1 MHKALC
7 QIKKACAKANAEIGA
22 MKPEIA
28 QAISEACGKVI
39 AGGYEKEFPLD
50 MWPGGGYTCVN
61 MNVNE
66 VIGNLANEILTG
78 HKGQDMVHPN
88 THVNM
93 AQSTN
98 DTIPSATHLAI
109 APRLDKIVCE
119 AEKLADAFDAK
130 SDDEKAQLP
139 ELAGVPIAIKDM
151 IVTKGIETTAASKIL
166 EGWVPPYDATVIEKL
181 KAAGMPLLGKTN
193 LDEFAQGSST
203 EHSAYQT
210 THNPWDTERVPGG
223 SGGGS
228 AAAVAAFEA
237 PLALGTDTGGS
248 IRQPGSLTGTVGV
261 KPTYGGVSRFG
272 AIAMASSLDQIGPC
286 SRTVLDA
293 ALLQEVIGGHDKRD
307 STSIPEGPRPMVA
320 AAREGMKRDLKGL
333 KVGLIKE
340 LGGEGFQ
347 PGVMARFNE
356 GVKKLEEMGAEITE
370 VSLPHLPYS
379 LGAYYIIM
387 PSEVSSN
394 LARYDGMRYG
404 LRVMPPTGVPQT
416 AANMM
421 AYTREAGFGDEVK
434 RRIILGTYALSAG
447 YYDAWYGSAQKV
459 RTLIIE
465 DFKKAFEQVDVLVAP
480 TSPSTA
486 IKFGEKMDDPL
497 AMYMNDIATIPA
509 NLAGVPAMSIP
520 AGLSDDGLPVG
531 FQFIA
536 PQQRDE
542 VMYKPAAALEAALE
556 DSWNGPIWQSLKTPW
571 LDGLSK

>member
-1 MHKALC
+1 MTDQNELVKLSAYEMAAKLRAKEISSRDLVAAELDVIDAAEPSIKAFL
-7 QIKKACAKANAEIGA
+7 KVAG
-22 MKPEIA
+22 
-28 QAISEACGKVI
+28 EA
-39 AGGYEKEFPLD
+39 ALE
-50 MWPGGGYTCVN
+50 
-61 MNVNE
+61 
-66 VIGNLANEILTG
+66 
-78 HKGQDMVHPN
+78 Q
-88 THVNM
+88 
-93 AQSTN
+93 
-98 DTIPSATHLAI
+98 
-109 APRLDKIVCE
+109 
-119 AEKLADAFDAK
+119 ADAFDDL
-130 SDDEKAQLP
+130 SDDDKAELP

-151 IVTKGIETTAASKIL
+151 IVTKGIETTAASRIL
-166 EGWVPPYDATVIEKL
+166 EGWIPPYDATVIEKL
-181 KAAGMPLLGKTN
+181 KAAHMPILGKTN

-203 EHSAYQT
+203 EHSAFQRT
-210 THNPWDTERVPGG
+210 SNPWDVERVPGG

-228 AAAVAAFEA
+228 AAAVGAFEA

-248 IRQPGSLTGTVGV
+248 IRQPGALTGTVGV

-272 AIAMASSLDQIGPC
+272 AIAMASSLDQIGPV
-286 SRTVLDA
+286 SRTVLDS
-293 ALLQEVIGGHDKRD
+293 ALLQEIIGGHDRRD

-320 AAREGMKRDLKGL
+320 AARDGLNNRDLKGM
-333 KVGLIKE
+333 KVGLVKE
-340 LGGEGFQ
+340 LNGDGFQ
-347 PGVMARFNE
+347 PGVEARFQE
-356 GVKKLEEMGAEITE
+356 AVKKLEAMGAEVVE
-370 VSLPHLPYS
+370 VSCPHFKYA

-404 LRVMPPTGVPQT
+404 LRVMPPEDVPQT

-459 RTLIIE
+459 RTLIID
-465 DFKKAFEQVDVLVAP
+465 DFRKAFGQADVLVSP

-486 IKFGEKMDDPL
+486 FKFGEKMDDPL

-556 DSWNGPIWQSLKTPW
+556 EGWNGPIWQSLRTPW
-571 LDGLSK
+571 LDGLNK

>member
-1 MHKALC
+1 MTDELVKLSAA
-7 QIKKACAKANAEIGA
+7 QMAAKIKSGEVSSR
-22 MKPEIA
+22 ELV
-28 QAISEACGKVI
+28 EAHLKVI
-39 AGGYEKEFPLD
+39 EAAEPSIQAFLQVSADE
-50 MWPGGGYTCVN
+50 
-61 MNVNE
+61 
-66 VIGNLANEILTG
+66 AR
-78 HKGQDMVHPN
+78 
-88 THVNM
+88 
-93 AQSTN
+93 AQ
-98 DTIPSATHLAI
+98 
-109 APRLDKIVCE
+109 
-119 AEKLADAFDAK
+119 ADAFDEKTAK
-130 SDDEKAQLP
+130 GQTEGLP

-151 IVTKGIETTAASKIL
+151 IVTKGIVTTAASKIL

-203 EHSAYQT
+203 EHSAFGP
-210 THNPWDTERVPGG
+210 THNPWDTDRVPGG

-228 AAAVAAFEA
+228 ASAVAAFEA

-248 IRQPGSLTGTVGV
+248 IRQPGALTGTVGV

-272 AIAMASSLDQIGPC
+272 AIAMASSLDQIGPV
-286 SRTVLDA
+286 SRTVLDS
-293 ALLQEVIGGHDKRD
+293 ALLQEIIGGHDRRD
-307 STSIPEGPRPMVA
+307 STSIPAPVRPMAA
-320 AAREGMKRDLKGL
+320 AAREGMKRDLKGMHI
-333 KVGLIKE
+333 GLVKE

-347 PGVMARFNE
+347 PGVQARFNE
-356 GVKKLEEMGAEITE
+356 SVKLLEEMGAEIVE
-370 VSLPHLPYS
+370 VSCPHFPYS

-404 LRVMPPTGVPQT
+404 LRVMPPADVPQT

-459 RTLIIE
+459 RTLIIQ
-465 DFKKAFEQVDVLVAP
+465 DFNNAFEQADVLISP

-486 IKFGEKMDDPL
+486 FKFGEKMDDPL

-509 NLAGVPAMSIP
+509 NLAGTPAMSIP
-520 AGLSDDGLPVG
+520 SGLSDDGLPAG
-531 FQFIA
+531 IQFIA

-542 VMYKPAAALEAALE
+542 VMYKPAAALEAALNE
-556 DSWNGPIWQSLKTPW
+556 QWGGPIWQSLKTPW
-571 LDGLSK
+571 LDGLNK

>member
-1 MHKALC
+1 MSNETATLVKLSAAE
-7 QIKKACAKANAEIGA
+7 QAAAVKKGDVTSRELV
-22 MKPEIA
+22 
-28 QAISEACGKVI
+28 EAHLKVI
-39 AGGYEKEFPLD
+39 EAAE
-50 MWPGGGYTCVN
+50 
-61 MNVNE
+61 
-66 VIGNLANEILTG
+66 
-78 HKGQDMVHPN
+78 
-88 THVNM
+88 
-93 AQSTN
+93 
-98 DTIPSATHLAI
+98 PSIKAFLKVSGDVA
-109 APRLDKIVCE
+109 LE
-119 AEKLADAFDAK
+119 QADAFDAK
-130 SDDEKAQLP
+130 SAEDKAALP

-181 KAAGMPLLGKTN
+181 KAAGMPILGKTN

-228 AAAVAAFEA
+228 ASAVAAFEA
-237 PLALGTDTGGS
+237 PIALGTDTGGS
-248 IRQPGSLTGTVGV
+248 IRQPGALTGTVGV

-272 AIAMASSLDQIGPC
+272 AIAMASSLDQIGPV
-286 SRTVLDA
+286 SRTVLDS
-293 ALLQEVIGGHDKRD
+293 ALLQEIIGGHDKRD

-320 AAREGMKRDLKGL
+320 AAREGAKRDLKGM

-340 LGGEGFQ
+340 LGGDGFQ
-347 PGVMARFNE
+347 PGVEARFNE
-356 GVKKLEEMGAEITE
+356 AVDKLKEMGAEVVE
-370 VSLPHLPYS
+370 VSVPHIGYS

-394 LARYDGMRYG
+394 LAR
-404 LRVMPPTGVPQT
+404 
-416 AANMM
+416 
-421 AYTREAGFGDEVK
+421 F
-434 RRIILGTYALSAG
+434 ILGTYALSAG

-486 IKFGEKMDDPL
+486 FKFGEKMDDPL

-556 DSWNGPIWQSLKTPW
+556 DSWNGPIWNDLKTPW
-571 LDGLSK
+571 LDGLGK

>member
-1 MHKALC
+1 M
-7 QIKKACAKANAEIGA
+7 
-22 MKPEIA
+22 
-28 QAISEACGKVI
+28 
-39 AGGYEKEFPLD
+39 
-50 MWPGGGYTCVN
+50 
-61 MNVNE
+61 
-66 VIGNLANEILTG
+66 
-78 HKGQDMVHPN
+78 
-88 THVNM
+88 
-93 AQSTN
+93 
-98 DTIPSATHLAI
+98 
-109 APRLDKIVCE
+109 
-119 AEKLADAFDAK
+119 
-130 SDDEKAQLP
+130 
-139 ELAGVPIAIKDM
+139 
-151 IVTKGIETTAASKIL
+151 
-166 EGWVPPYDATVIEKL
+166 
-181 KAAGMPLLGKTN
+181 
-193 LDEFAQGSST
+193 
-203 EHSAYQT
+203 
-210 THNPWDTERVPGG
+210 PGG

-228 AAAVAAFEA
+228 ASAVAAFEA
-237 PLALGTDTGGS
+237 PIALGTDTGGS
-248 IRQPGSLTGTVGV
+248 IRQPGALTGTVGV

-272 AIAMASSLDQIGPC
+272 AIAMASSLDQIGPV
-286 SRTVLDA
+286 SRTVLDS
-293 ALLQEVIGGHDKRD
+293 ALLQEIIGGHDKRD

-320 AAREGMKRDLKGL
+320 AAREGAKRDLKGM

-340 LGGEGFQ
+340 LGGDGFQ
-347 PGVMARFNE
+347 PGVEARFNE
-356 GVKKLEEMGAEITE
+356 AVDKLKEMGAEVDE
-370 VSLPHLPYS
+370 VSVPHIGYS

-486 IKFGEKMDDPL
+486 FKFGEKMDDPL

-542 VMYKPAAALEAALE
+542 VMYKPAAALEAALG
-556 DSWNGPIWQSLKTPW
+556 DSWNGPIWNDLKTPW
-571 LDGLSK
+571 LDGLGK

>member
-1 MHKALC
+1 
-7 QIKKACAKANAEIGA
+7 
-22 MKPEIA
+22 
-28 QAISEACGKVI
+28 
-39 AGGYEKEFPLD
+39 
-50 MWPGGGYTCVN
+50 
-61 MNVNE
+61 
-66 VIGNLANEILTG
+66 
-78 HKGQDMVHPN
+78 
-88 THVNM
+88 M
-93 AQSTN
+93 AQSFDSLTAAQIAAGVAAG
-98 DTIPSATHLAI
+98 DFTATEVAQASLAAI
-109 APRLDKIVCE
+109 E
-119 AEKLADAFDAK
+119 AREGGVQAFLQVSPELALEAAARVDADRAAGK
-130 SDDEKAQLP
+130 PLP
-139 ELAGVPIAIKDM
+139 PLAGVPLAIKDNM
-151 IVTKGIETTAASKIL
+151 NLVGTRTTCASRML
-166 EGWVPPYDATVIEKL
+166 ENYQSVYTATCVQRMLDAGCL
-181 KAAGMPLLGKTN
+181 PMGKANM
-193 LDEFAQGSST
+193 DEFAFGSST
-203 EHSAYQT
+203 ESSAFHRT
-210 THNPWDTERVPGG
+210 NTPWDTERVPGG

-228 AAAVAAFEA
+228 ASAVAAFEA
-237 PLALGTDTGGS
+237 PIALGTDTGGS
-248 IRQPGSLTGTVGV
+248 IRQPGALTGTVGV

-272 AIAMASSLDQIGPC
+272 AIAMASSLDQIGPV
-286 SRTVLDA
+286 SRTVLDS
-293 ALLQEVIGGHDKRD
+293 ALLQEIIGGHDKRD

-320 AAREGMKRDLKGL
+320 AAREGAKRDLKGM

-340 LGGEGFQ
+340 LGGDGFQ
-347 PGVMARFNE
+347 PGVEARFNE
-356 GVKKLEEMGAEITE
+356 AVDKLKEMGAEVVE
-370 VSLPHLPYS
+370 VSVPHIGYS

-434 RRIILGTYALSAG
+434 RRIILSTYALSAG

-486 IKFGEKMDDPL
+486 FKFGEKMDDPL

-531 FQFIA
+531 IQFIA

-556 DSWNGPIWQSLKTPW
+556 DEWNGPIFKSLKTPW
-571 LDGLSK
+571 LDSIND

>member
-1 MHKALC
+1 MTD
-7 QIKKACAKANAEIGA
+7 Q
-22 MKPEIA
+22 
-28 QAISEACGKVI
+28 
-39 AGGYEKEFPLD
+39 
-50 MWPGGGYTCVN
+50 
-61 MNVNE
+61 NE
-66 VIGNLANEILTG
+66 LVKL
-78 HKGQDMVHPN
+78 
-88 THVNM
+88 
-93 AQSTN
+93 
-98 DTIPSATHLAI
+98 SATEMAAKLRAKEI
-109 APRLDKIVCE
+109 SSRDLVSAELDVIDAAEPSIKAFLKVAGE
-119 AEKLADAFDAK
+119 AALEQADAFDNL
-130 SDDEKAQLP
+130 SDDEKAELP

-151 IVTKGIETTAASKIL
+151 IVTKGIETTAASRIL
-166 EGWVPPYDATVIEKL
+166 EGWIPPYDATVTEKL
-181 KAAGMPLLGKTN
+181 KVAHMPILGKTN

-203 EHSAYQT
+203 EHSAFQRT
-210 THNPWDTERVPGG
+210 SNPWDVDRVPGG

-228 AAAVAAFEA
+228 AAAVSAFEA
-237 PLALGTDTGGS
+237 PIALGTDTGGS
-248 IRQPGSLTGTVGV
+248 IRQPGALTGTVGV

-272 AIAMASSLDQIGPC
+272 AIAMASSLDQIGPV
-286 SRTVLDA
+286 SRTVLDS
-293 ALLQEVIGGHDKRD
+293 ALLQEIIGGHDRRD

-320 AAREGMKRDLKGL
+320 AARDGLNNRDLKGM
-333 KVGLIKE
+333 KVGLVKE
-340 LGGEGFQ
+340 LNGDGFQ
-347 PGVMARFNE
+347 PGVEARFHE
-356 GVKKLEEMGAEITE
+356 AVKKLEAMGAEVVE
-370 VSLPHLPYS
+370 VSCPHFKYA

-404 LRVMPPTGVPQT
+404 LRVMPPEDVPQT

-459 RTLIIE
+459 RTLIID
-465 DFKKAFEQVDVLVAP
+465 DFRKAFEQADVLVSP

-486 IKFGEKMDDPL
+486 FKFGEKMDDPL

-556 DSWNGPIWQSLKTPW
+556 EDWNGPIWQSLKTPW
-571 LDGLSK
+571 LDGLNK

>member
-1 MHKALC
+1 MSDTTQLVQLSAAE
-7 QIKKACAKANAEIGA
+7 QAAAIKSGDTSSRELV
-22 MKPEIA
+22 
-28 QAISEACGKVI
+28 EA
-39 AGGYEKEFPLD
+39 
-50 MWPGGGYTCVN
+50 
-61 MNVNE
+61 
-66 VIGNLANEILTG
+66 
-78 HKGQDMVHPN
+78 
-88 THVNM
+88 
-93 AQSTN
+93 
-98 DTIPSATHLAI
+98 HLAVI
-109 APRLDKIVCE
+109 E
-119 AEKLADAFDAK
+119 AAEPQINAFLQVSGDEALAQADAFDAK
-130 SDDEKAQLP
+130 QAKGETEGLP

-151 IVTKGIETTAASKIL
+151 IVTKGIVTTAASKIL

-203 EHSAYQT
+203 EHSAYGP
-210 THNPWDTERVPGG
+210 THNPWDTTRVPGG

-228 AAAVAAFEA
+228 ASAVASFEA

-272 AIAMASSLDQIGPC
+272 AIAMASSLDQIGPVA
-286 SRTVLDA
+286 RTVLDS
-293 ALLQEVIGGHDKRD
+293 ALLQEVIGGYDERD
-307 STSIPEGPRPMVA
+307 STSIPMPAPPMAA
-320 AAREGMKRDLKGL
+320 AAREGAKRDLHGV

-340 LGGEGFQ
+340 LGGDGYQ
-347 PGVMARFNE
+347 PGVQARF
-356 GVKKLEEMGAEITE
+356 EEAVQLLQDMGAEVIE
-370 VSLPHLPYS
+370 VSCPRLEYA

-404 LRVMPPTGVPQT
+404 LRIMPADGVPQT

-421 AYTREAGFGDEVK
+421 AATREAGFGDEVK

-459 RTLIIE
+459 RTLVIE
-465 DFKKAFEQVDVLVAP
+465 DFNKAFEQVDVLVSP

-486 IKFGEKMDDPL
+486 FKLGEKMDDPL

-509 NLAGVPAMSIP
+509 NLAGTPAMSIP

-531 FQFIA
+531 FQLIA
-536 PQQRDE
+536 PQKRDDLL
-542 VMYKPAAALEAALE
+542 YKPAAALEAALE
-556 DSWNGPIWQSLKTPW
+556 ERWNGPIWRSMNASWLKN
-571 LDGLSK
+571 LAK

>member
-1 MHKALC
+1 MTDQNELVKLSAYEMAAKLRAKEISSRDLVAAELDVIDAAEPSIKAFL
-7 QIKKACAKANAEIGA
+7 KVAG
-22 MKPEIA
+22 
-28 QAISEACGKVI
+28 EA
-39 AGGYEKEFPLD
+39 ALE
-50 MWPGGGYTCVN
+50 
-61 MNVNE
+61 
-66 VIGNLANEILTG
+66 
-78 HKGQDMVHPN
+78 Q
-88 THVNM
+88 
-93 AQSTN
+93 
-98 DTIPSATHLAI
+98 
-109 APRLDKIVCE
+109 
-119 AEKLADAFDAK
+119 ADAFDDL
-130 SDDEKAQLP
+130 SDDDKAELP

-151 IVTKGIETTAASKIL
+151 IVTKGIETTAASRIL

-181 KAAGMPLLGKTN
+181 KAAHMPILGKTN

-203 EHSAYQT
+203 EHSAFQRT
-210 THNPWDTERVPGG
+210 SNPWDVERVPGG

-228 AAAVAAFEA
+228 AAAVGAFEA

-248 IRQPGSLTGTVGV
+248 IRQPGALTGTVGV

-272 AIAMASSLDQIGPC
+272 AIAMASSLDQIGPV
-286 SRTVLDA
+286 SRTVLDS
-293 ALLQEVIGGHDKRD
+293 ALLQEIIGGHDRRD

-320 AAREGMKRDLKGL
+320 AAHDGLNNRDLKGM
-333 KVGLIKE
+333 KVGLVKE
-340 LGGEGFQ
+340 LNGDGFQ
-347 PGVMARFNE
+347 PGVEARFHE
-356 GVKKLEEMGAEITE
+356 AVKKLESMGAEVVE
-370 VSLPHLPYS
+370 VSCPHFKYA

-404 LRVMPPTGVPQT
+404 LRVMPPEDVPQT

-459 RTLIIE
+459 RTLIID
-465 DFKKAFEQVDVLVAP
+465 DFRKAFEQADVLVSP

-486 IKFGEKMDDPL
+486 FKFGEKMDDPL

-556 DSWNGPIWQSLKTPW
+556 ECWNGPIWQSLRTPW
-571 LDGLSK
+571 LDGLNK

>member
-1 MHKALC
+1 MTNVADLVKLSAAEMGAA
-7 QIKKACAKANAEIGA
+7 IKKGEVSSRELVDAHLDVIEAAE
-22 MKPEIA
+22 PSV
-28 QAISEACGKVI
+28 QAFLKVSADEAR
-39 AGGYEKEFPLD
+39 E
-50 MWPGGGYTCVN
+50 
-61 MNVNE
+61 
-66 VIGNLANEILTG
+66 
-78 HKGQDMVHPN
+78 Q
-88 THVNM
+88 
-93 AQSTN
+93 
-98 DTIPSATHLAI
+98 
-109 APRLDKIVCE
+109 
-119 AEKLADAFDAK
+119 ADAFDAK
-130 SDDEKAQLP
+130 SAEEKAALP

-166 EGWVPPYDATVIEKL
+166 EGWIPPYDATVIEKL
-181 KAAGMPLLGKTN
+181 KAAGMPILGKTN

-203 EHSAYQT
+203 EHSAYKT
-210 THNPWDTERVPGG
+210 THNPWDTDRVPGG
-223 SGGGS
+223 SGGS
-228 AAAVAAFEA
+228 ASAVAAFEA

-248 IRQPGSLTGTVGV
+248 IRQPGALTGTVGV

-286 SRTVLDA
+286 SRTVLDS
-293 ALLQEVIGGHDKRD
+293 ALLQEIIGGHDKRD

-340 LGGEGFQ
+340 LGGDGFQ
-347 PGVMARFNE
+347 PGVEARFNE
-356 GVKKLEEMGAEITE
+356 GVKKLEEMGAEVTE

-404 LRVMPPTGVPQT
+404 LRVMPPDNVPQT

-459 RTLIIE
+459 RTLIID
-465 DFKKAFEQVDVLVAP
+465 DFKKAFEKVDVLVGP
-480 TSPSTA
+480 TSPVTA
-486 IKFGEKMDDPL
+486 FKFGEKTEDPM
-497 AMYMNDIATIPA
+497 AMYAIDITTIPA

-556 DSWNGPIWQSLKTPW
+556 DEWNGPIWKSLNASW
-571 LDGLSK
+571 LDGQAK